1 VDWWEHAYQKDYG
14 TNKKKYVDNIWRI
27 MDWDAINRRL

>member
-14 TNKKKYVDNIWRI
+14 TNKKKYIDSIWRI